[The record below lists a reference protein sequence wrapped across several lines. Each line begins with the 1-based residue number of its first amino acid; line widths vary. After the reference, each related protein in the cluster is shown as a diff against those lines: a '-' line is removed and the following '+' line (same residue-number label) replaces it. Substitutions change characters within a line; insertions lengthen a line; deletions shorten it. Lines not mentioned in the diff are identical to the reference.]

1 MKHNVAKPLMIK
13 NLTVVNSRGQALLSD
28 ISVSLKSGEILGVT
42 GPTDSG
48 KSLLGLAA
56 LGQIPATLRMTGGE
70 VRVLQ
75 HSPFEDADRV
85 KGKLAGL
92 ITQSP
97 RQAFH
102 PMMPIGKQITRFR
115 QHHTG
120 ESFSSCRERTLALMD
135 LVGLRD
141 PARIYSSF
149 VHELSGG
156 MAQRCLIALALST
169 EPKLLIADEP
179 TSGLDVTIQANILDT
194 IWRMTRE
201 LGTSM
206 LLISQDRGVLT
217 NYADNI
223 VELDS
228 GRQKDKVRVKEF
240 ISTGDKAKPSPATK
254 EEARRSDSRPV
265 ILAVKHLS
273 KTYSV
278 QKRAYKGLWV
288 RSTSLR
294 AVDDFNVEIHEG
306 ESIGLVGES
315 GSGKSTVG
323 RCLMGLID
331 HDDGEILFRGTP
343 ISALS
348 ASEQRRLRAK
358 IQIVQQDPTDT
369 FDPRRTLAW
378 SLGEPFRIH
387 RQSSER
393 QVNLAVQEL
402 VERIGLDT
410 SPLNSRPAEVT
421 PSNLQRFA
429 IARALATDPEL
440 IILDEPTSLLSPY
453 DRESLLQLLGDLQR
467 ALSLSYLFISHDL
480 HSVTAVCERVVI
492 MQSGRIMESGPTGST
507 FSNPV
512 NDYTQ
517 KLVDSFL
524 DENPIVRRVEQ
535 HSARSGKQVN

>member
-1 MKHNVAKPLMIK
+1 LKHNVATPLIIK
-13 NLTVVNSRGQALLSD
+13 NLTVVNSRGQALLSE
-28 ISVSLKSGEILGVT
+28 ISVSLESGEILGVT

-85 KGKLAGL
+85 RGKLAGL

-102 PMMPIGKQITRFR
+102 PMMPIGKQVTRFR

-120 ESFSSCRERTLALMD
+120 ESLSSCRERTLALMD

-149 VHELSGG
+149 IHELSGG

-194 IWRMTRE
+194 IWRMTRD
-201 LGTSM
+201 LGTSI

-217 NYADNI
+217 NYADKI

-228 GRQKDKVRVKEF
+228 GLQKDKVPVKEF
-240 ISTGDKAKPSPATK
+240 ISTGDKAKSSPATK
-254 EEARRSDSRPV
+254 EEAHRLGSRPV
-265 ILAVKHLS
+265 IMAVRHLS
-273 KTYSV
+273 KTFSV
-278 QKRAYKGLWV
+278 QQRAYKGLWV

-331 HDDGEILFRGTP
+331 HDDGEILFRGRP
-343 ISALS
+343 ISSLS
-348 ASEQRRLRAK
+348 ASDRRRLRAK

-378 SLGEPFRIH
+378 SLGEPFRI
-387 RQSSER
+387 RKQSNER
-393 QVNLAVQEL
+393 QVNIRVLEL
-402 VERIGLDT
+402 VERIGLDPT
-410 SPLNSRPAEVT
+410 LLDSRPAEVT
-421 PSNLQRFA
+421 PSNLQQFA

-453 DRESLLQLLGDLQR
+453 DRESLLQLLGDLKR

-492 MQSGRIMESGPTGST
+492 MQSGRIMESGLTGST

-524 DENPIVRRVEQ
+524 DENPTVRRVEQ
-535 HSARSGKQVN
+535 HSVRSGKQVN

>member
-1 MKHNVAKPLMIK
+1 MIK
-13 NLTVVNSRGQALLSD
+13 NLTVVNSSGQALLSD
-28 ISVSLKSGEILGVT
+28 IRVSLKSGEILGIT
-42 GPTDSG
+42 GPTDAG
-48 KSLLGLAA
+48 KSILGAAA
-56 LGQIPATLRMTGGE
+56 LGQIPATLRMTAGE

-75 HSPFEDADRV
+75 YSPFENADRV

-102 PMMPIGKQITRFR
+102 PMIPIGKQITRFR
-115 QHHTG
+115 HHHTG
-120 ESFSSCRERTLALMD
+120 ESLSSCRERTSELMD

-141 PARIYSSF
+141 PSRIYSSF
-149 VHELSGG
+149 IHELSGG

-194 IWRMTRE
+194 IWHMTRE
-201 LGTSM
+201 LGTSV

-223 VELDS
+223 IELDN
-228 GRQKDKVRVKEF
+228 GLQKDTVRVQEF
-240 ISTGDKAKPSPATK
+240 ISTGNTEKSSPATNDEK
-254 EEARRSDSRPV
+254 RNSDSRP
-265 ILAVKHLS
+265 IIMAVSHLS
-273 KTYSV
+273 KTFTT
-278 QKRAYKGLWV
+278 QKRAYRGLWV

-331 HDDGEILFRGTP
+331 YDDGEVLFRGQP

-348 ASEQRRLRAK
+348 TSDRRRLRAK
-358 IQIVQQDPTDT
+358 VQIVQQDPTDT

-387 RQSSER
+387 KGTNER
-393 QVNLAVQEL
+393 QIKIDVREL
-402 VERIGLDT
+402 VEQIGLDP
-410 SPLNSRPAEVT
+410 SLLDSRPAEVT
-421 PSNLQRFA
+421 PSNLQRYA
-429 IARALATDPEL
+429 IARALATSPEL

-453 DRESLLQLLGDLQR
+453 DRESLLRLLSDLQR

-507 FSNPV
+507 FSRPI

-524 DENPIVRRVEQ
+524 DENPSVRRVEQ
-535 HSARSGKQVN
+535 DSFRFDKQVD

>member
-1 MKHNVAKPLMIK
+1 M
-13 NLTVVNSRGQALLSD
+13 NSRGQALLSD
-28 ISVSLKSGEILGVT
+28 ISVSLESGEILGVT

-75 HSPFEDADRV
+75 HSPFEDAGRV
-85 KGKLAGL
+85 RGKLAGL

-149 VHELSGG
+149 IHELSGG

-228 GRQKDKVRVKEF
+228 GLQKDKVPVKAF
-240 ISTGDKAKPSPATK
+240 ISTGDKAKSSPATK
-254 EEARRSDSRPV
+254 EGVHLSDSRPV
-265 ILAVKHLS
+265 IMAVKHLS
-273 KTYSV
+273 KTFSV
-278 QKRAYKGLWV
+278 QQRAYKGLWV

-294 AVDDFNVEIHEG
+294 AVDDFNVEVHEG

-331 HDDGEILFRGTP
+331 HDDGEILFRGRP

-348 ASEQRRLRAK
+348 ASDRRRLRAK

-387 RQSSER
+387 KQNNES
-393 QVNLAVQEL
+393 QVNIAVQEL
-402 VERIGLDT
+402 VERIGLDPT
-410 SPLNSRPAEVT
+410 LLDSRPPEVT

-440 IILDEPTSLLSPY
+440 IILDEPTSALDSSSEKAIQIALDKLALGRTTIVVAHRISTIVNASKILVLKSGSLIEEGRHDDLIGNDTY
-453 DRESLLQLLGDLQR
+453 YRELVNSQL
-467 ALSLSYLFISHDL
+467 F
-480 HSVTAVCERVVI
+480 E
-492 MQSGRIMESGPTGST
+492 
-507 FSNPV
+507 
-512 NDYTQ
+512 
-517 KLVDSFL
+517 K
-524 DENPIVRRVEQ
+524 
-535 HSARSGKQVN
+535 K